1 MEKSKLELEILN
13 SLTVKKSI
21 TFEDSID
28 PLFLFTTTNSEGQ
41 TIKQTYKEMCANM
54 ENNVLKGLSI
64 DELIE
69 ALKK

>member
-21 TFEDSID
+21 TFEDNID
-28 PLFLFTTTNSEGQ
+28 PLFLFTTTNSEGK
-41 TIKQTYKEMCANM
+41 IVKQTYKEMCANM
-54 ENNVLKGLSI
+54 ENNVLKNLSI
-64 DELIE
+64 DELIK

>member
-21 TFEDSID
+21 TFEDNID
-28 PLFLFTTTNSEGQ
+28 PLFLFTTTNSEGK
-41 TIKQTYKEMCANM
+41 IVKQTYKEMCANM

-64 DELIE
+64 DELIK